1 MNARARLGRPLR
13 GALLA
18 AATAVFLVVLTGP
31 VLAVSPS
38 PQPVGVGDTRS
49 SGSPPSFV
57 GQPILA
63 AIGVIA
69 LGVVAAGATIL
80 YVRLTQER

>member
-1 MNARARLGRPLR
+1 VKARARLGRLRR

-18 AATAVFLVVLTGP
+18 AATLVFLVALAGP
-31 VLAVSPS
+31 ALAVSPS
-38 PQPVGVGDTRS
+38 PQPVVVGDTRS
-49 SGSPPSFV
+49 SGSPPSFI